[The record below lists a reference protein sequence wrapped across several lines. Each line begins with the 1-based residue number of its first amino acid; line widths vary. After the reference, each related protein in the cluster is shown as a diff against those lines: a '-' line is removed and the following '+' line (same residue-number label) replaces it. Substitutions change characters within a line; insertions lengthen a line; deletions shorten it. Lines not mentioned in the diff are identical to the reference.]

1 MSAPARLDELLV
13 ELLVEWHVAGSEH
26 DRLSRVEPAFV
37 QGEGRDRL
45 RAEQSS
51 IRACIRAGV
60 MNDVA
65 ILAWGLATVADGDSQ
80 AQAAALIEGRPHYQ
94 RHPRWVGRDGQ
105 RQLMCWAPGLRDH
118 VDFASRVALLAQRAW
133 AACRA
138 DQLRQGIQ
146 PVRAELILALP
157 LVLGFYPGMRDNFA
171 AAAGRLKFDG
181 MVSVQLIFG
190 EHAVGFA
197 AIERAEKTLNQN
209 GAHHIYV
216 AAADTLVAPMILD
229 LLATQG
235 GLRDRHNPWNPVPSE
250 AAVCMLVTTGEP
262 HSDRRPRVTAHASR
276 IEDFP
281 GETDSQTAAG
291 DALLEA
297 ARDSLAQA
305 DGYARIVSDA
315 SGGRWRAEEL
325 GRVISGL
332 APRAANVPVL
342 TAARAVGD
350 VGAASALL
358 SIIAAISAGPGAS
371 LILASERS
379 GSRRTAIAISGR
391 RGGAMGLVPPL
402 AAEAPQR

>member
-1 MSAPARLDELLV
+1 MSAPARLD

-105 RQLMCWAPGLRDH
+105 RQIMCWAPGLRDH

-133 AACRA
+133 AACREA
-138 DQLRQGIQ
+138 QLKRGIQ
-146 PVRAELILALP
+146 PVRAEMILALP
-157 LVLGFYPGMRDNFA
+157 LVLGFFPGMRDNFT

-181 MVSVQLIFG
+181 MASVQLIFG

-197 AIERAEKTLNQN
+197 ALERAGKVLEQD
-209 GAHHIYV
+209 HSRHIYV

-229 LLATQG
+229 LLAAQG
-235 GLRDRHNPWNPVPSE
+235 ELRDRNNPWNSVPSE
-250 AAVCMLVTTGEP
+250 AAVCMLISRDDPDE
-262 HSDRRPRVTAHASR
+262 DMYARVTAHASR
-276 IEDFP
+276 IADFAAQP
-281 GETDSQTAAG
+281 DSRDPAG
-291 DALLEA
+291 SALIEA

-305 DGYARIVSDA
+305 DSYARIVSDA

-325 GRVISGL
+325 GRVLSAL
-332 APRAANVPVL
+332 APRATNVPIL
-342 TAARAVGD
+342 TAAQAVGD
-350 VGAASALL
+350 VGAASGLL
-358 SIIAAISAGPGAS
+358 SIVAGITAGPGAS
-371 LILASERS
+371 LVLASERS
-379 GSRRTAIAISGR
+379 GSRRTVVAISGR
-391 RGGAMGLVPPL
+391 RGGAVGLTQRH
-402 AAEAPQR
+402 AAEAPPYQ

>member
-1 MSAPARLDELLV
+1 
-13 ELLVEWHVAGSEH
+13 
-26 DRLSRVEPAFV
+26 
-37 QGEGRDRL
+37 
-45 RAEQSS
+45 
-51 IRACIRAGV
+51 
-60 MNDVA
+60 MNEVA
-65 ILAWGLATVADGDSQ
+65 ILAWGLATVADGDSD
-80 AQAAALIEGRPHYQ
+80 AQAVALIEGRPHYQ

-105 RQLMCWAPGLRDH
+105 RQIMCWAPGLRDH

-138 DQLRQGIQ
+138 AQIRQGIQ

-181 MVSVQLIFG
+181 MASVQLIFG

-197 AIERAEKTLNQN
+197 AIERAEKTLQQN
-209 GAHHIYV
+209 GTHHIYV

-235 GLRDRHNPWNPVPSE
+235 ELRDRNSPWNAVPSE
-250 AAVCMLVTTGEP
+250 AAVCMLVTADQQGN
-262 HSDRRPRVTAHASR
+262 DRRPRVIAHASR

-281 GETDSQTAAG
+281 GETDGQTIAG
-291 DALLEA
+291 GALLEA

-332 APRAANVPVL
+332 APRAAKVPVL
-342 TAARAVGD
+342 TAAQAVGD

-358 SIIAAISAGPGAS
+358 SIIAGISAGPGAS

-379 GSRRTAIAISGR
+379 GSRRTAVAISGR

-402 AAEAPQR
+402 AAEAPQC

>member
-1 MSAPARLDELLV
+1 MPVRARLDELLV
-13 ELLVEWHVAGSEH
+13 EWHAAGSEY
-26 DRLSRVEPAFV
+26 DRLSRGTAVFAR
-37 QGEGRDRL
+37 GKG
-45 RAEQSS
+45 AG
-51 IRACIRAGV
+51 RACARHATMWVRV
-60 MNDVA
+60 MSEVA
-65 ILAWGLATVADGDSQ
+65 ILAWGLATVADGDSD
-80 AQAAALIEGRPHYQ
+80 AQAVALIEGRPHYQ

-105 RQLMCWAPGLRDH
+105 RQIMCWAPGLRDH

-138 DQLRQGIQ
+138 AQLKQGIQ

-181 MVSVQLIFG
+181 MASVQLIFG

-197 AIERAEKTLNQN
+197 AIERAAKTLHQD
-209 GAHHIYV
+209 GTRHIYV

-229 LLATQG
+229 LLAAQG
-235 GLRDRHNPWNPVPSE
+235 ELRDRHNPWNPVPSE
-250 AAVCMLVTTGEP
+250 AAVCMLVTTDEP
-262 HSDRRPRVTAHASR
+262 GNDWRPRVIAHASR

-281 GETDSQTAAG
+281 GKTGCEAGCENACG

-342 TAARAVGD
+342 TAAQAVGD
-350 VGAASALL
+350 VGATSALL
-358 SIIAAISAGPGAS
+358 SIIAGISAGPGAS

-379 GSRRTAIAISGR
+379 GSRRTAVAISGR
-391 RGGAMGLVPPL
+391 SGGPMELMRPM
-402 AAEAPQR
+402 AAEAPQL